1 MESFANS
8 EFVAKLY
15 VFYLAFVCSVISEAK
30 DIQIFFDYKLT
41 RNGRWSHQ
49 YIMNLNFRKATEK
62 DISNL
67 VNLLAD
73 DELGADRED
82 VSIPLNQKYLEAFQ
96 SIDKDPNNELMV
108 VECDAQLVGMM
119 QLTFIP
125 YLTHTG
131 SWRCLI
137 EGVRISRE
145 YRGQGLGSQFINRAI
160 SRARERNCSIVQLT
174 SDKQRPGALRFY
186 ESLGFRATHEGF
198 KLKMENSISG

>member
-1 MESFANS
+1 
-8 EFVAKLY
+8 
-15 VFYLAFVCSVISEAK
+15 
-30 DIQIFFDYKLT
+30 
-41 RNGRWSHQ
+41 
-49 YIMNLNFRKATEK
+49 MNLNFREATEV

-73 DELGADRED
+73 DELGAERED
-82 VSIPLNQKYLEAFQ
+82 VSIPLNEKYVAAFR

-108 VECDAQLVGMM
+108 VECGRELVGMM

-137 EGVRISRE
+137 EGVRIARE
-145 YRGQGLGSQFINRAI
+145 YRGKGLGREFINRAI
-160 SRARERNCSIVQLT
+160 ARAKERHCSIMQLT
-174 SDKQRPGALRFY
+174 SDKQRRDALRFY

-198 KLKMENSISG
+198 KLKMGNSISG